1 MHFLIAE
8 IFSPSGRRPP
18 YPSRVCCTCCV
29 SRTPFLGEVSGG
41 HSRDT
46 VRGLG
51 TFTSSPEGRADLGLA
66 DSGARGH
73 LSRIWESSVIPE
85 LLGAWMPRDR
95 DAVDSAGPMV
105 CLANTGIYPRP
116 PCPHLPG
123 RELACARCLGFAQNT
138 HLETLT
144 AQIEKKFRK
153 GRQVAGS
160 PGGPRAFSLTRNLRG
175 DGTLSGGSV
184 PRQAEAP
191 GQPRARWIKAEGHGE
206 GEKGPAGWRGEGEGQ
221 LGQGLR
227 RGSGERAGLSRRT
240 QRKGPIVCAPEARAW
255 AAGSAEKV
263 AGLARQ
269 LPPEPPGGDV
279 SAGERGA
286 RRRGGRSR
294 PRHNATIV
302 GP

>member
-8 IFSPSGRRPP
+8 IISPSGRRPP

-29 SRTPFLGEVSGG
+29 SHTPFLGEVSGG

-46 VRGLG
+46 VLGPG

-73 LSRIWESSVIPE
+73 LSRIWEASVIPE

-105 CLANTGIYPRP
+105 CLANRGIYPRP

-123 RELACARCLGFAQNT
+123 RELACARCLGFAQST

-144 AQIEKKFRK
+144 AQIKKKFRK

-175 DGTLSGGSV
+175 DCTLSGGSV
-184 PRQAEAP
+184 PRQPEAP
-191 GQPRARWIKAEGHGE
+191 GQPGARGGTRSIKAEGHGE
-206 GEKGPAGWRGEGEGQ
+206 G
-221 LGQGLR
+221 
-227 RGSGERAGLSRRT
+227 
-240 QRKGPIVCAPEARAW
+240 QRWTVAPHHW
-255 AAGSAEKV
+255 
-263 AGLARQ
+263 
-269 LPPEPPGGDV
+269 P
-279 SAGERGA
+279 
-286 RRRGGRSR
+286 
-294 PRHNATIV
+294 
-302 GP
+302 

>member
-1 MHFLIAE
+1 MTSELACLMHFLIAE
-8 IFSPSGRRPP
+8 IVSPSGRRPP

-73 LSRIWESSVIPE
+73 LSRIWEASMIPE
-85 LLGAWMPRDR
+85 LLGVWMPRDR

-123 RELACARCLGFAQNT
+123 RELACTRCLGFAQNT

-144 AQIEKKFRK
+144 AQVSKMPAQEPVPSPSPSSWLLPP
-153 GRQVAGS
+153 GTSLQMQTGVSRQVA
-160 PGGPRAFSLTRNLRG
+160 
-175 DGTLSGGSV
+175 
-184 PRQAEAP
+184 
-191 GQPRARWIKAEGHGE
+191 
-206 GEKGPAGWRGEGEGQ
+206 
-221 LGQGLR
+221 
-227 RGSGERAGLSRRT
+227 
-240 QRKGPIVCAPEARAW
+240 PEH
-255 AAGSAEKV
+255 
-263 AGLARQ
+263 
-269 LPPEPPGGDV
+269 P
-279 SAGERGA
+279 
-286 RRRGGRSR
+286 
-294 PRHNATIV
+294 
-302 GP
+302 